1 MWKTELN
8 KGHFRKR
15 AGEGKIEGE
24 RAVVSGRSLV
34 RDAFALIRSDPT
46 WAVYLM

>member
-1 MWKTELN
+1 MELN

-24 RAVVSGRSLV
+24 RAVVSGSLV
-34 RDAFALIRSDPT
+34 RDAFALVRSDPT